1 MDNNININ
9 IEELKD
15 GLDGLYDTKNN
26 KILDTKAKDCRTCQ
40 NMSCRVEQNE
50 KPVTDCLG
58 YINHKNEVKVKQL
71 LLKNNI

>member
-1 MDNNININ
+1 MDNNIN

-40 NMSCRVEQNE
+40 NMSCRE